1 MSSRD
6 CDVLVIGA
14 GPTGLMA
21 ATLLRRG
28 GVGVRIVEKRGEA
41 SRESRA
47 FAVQARTLELF
58 QSIGLVDALLDRGV
72 MNTGVDIHVGG
83 RQVGGLDFD
92 RAGSPDTPFPF
103 ILMLPQSE
111 TEAILIGELARQ
123 GVAVERGIEV
133 AGIEQEADGVVTRGT
148 AAGGEAVAIRSAYA
162 IGADGAHSVVR
173 KALGL
178 TFLGA
183 PYEQRFLLA
192 DCRVDWA
199 LDHDR
204 FRVFAHGE
212 RIGLFLP
219 LRGRA
224 LSRVMAADIRK
235 GEGEDGHAAPMALA
249 DLQAAFSEAAGI
261 GLTLH
266 DPVWTSGYRIHHRGV
281 NRYRVGRVFVAGDA
295 AHIHSPAGGQGM
307 NTGLQD
313 AANLAWKLTAA
324 LRGGAGDALL
334 DSYDAE
340 RRPVGEAVLAQTDRL
355 FSLAAGRSGWQAG
368 LRDLLAPVLLGGASE
383 LGAFQRKAFRTVS
396 EIGLR
401 YGEGGGEGDRP
412 GAGERAPDAAIT
424 RHRRVFDLIG
434 GYAPHFLLLSRRPL
448 GAEEVDGILAGLNGL
463 PAHLVT
469 RLAAG
474 RDPRVVV
481 AETAA
486 VFEAYGLHEPD
497 AQAVLAIRPDGY
509 VAWRGRG
516 LDLAGARLALGRL
529 GLGAG
534 RPGE

>member
-1 MSSRD
+1 MTTTD

-28 GVGVRIVEKRGEA
+28 GVRVRIVEKRGEA

-47 FAVQARTLELF
+47 FAVQARSLELF

-92 RAGSPDTPFPF
+92 RSGSPDTPFPF

-123 GVAVERGIEV
+123 GVEVERGIEV
-133 AGIEQEADGVVTRGT
+133 AGLDQEAEGVVTRGT
-148 AAGGEAVAIRSAYA
+148 DVGGGAVAIRSAYV

-235 GEGEDGHAAPMALA
+235 GEGEDAQAAPMELA

-261 GLTLH
+261 ALTLSE
-266 DPVWTSGYRIHHRGV
+266 PVWTSRYRIHHRGV

-324 LRGGAGDALL
+324 LRGGAGDSTADALL

-340 RRPVGEAVLAQTDRL
+340 RRPVGEAVLVQTDRL

-368 LRDLLAPVLLGGASE
+368 LRDLLAPVLVGGASE
-383 LGAFQRKAFRTVS
+383 LGAFQRKVFRTVS

-401 YGEGGGEGDRP
+401 YGEGGEGERP
-412 GAGERAPDAAIT
+412 GAGERAPDAAMT

-434 GYAPHFLLLSRRPL
+434 GYAPHLLLLSRRPL
-448 GAEEVDGILAGLNGL
+448 GAEEVEGLLAGLDGL
-463 PAHLVT
+463 PAHLVA

-486 VFEAYGLHEPD
+486 VFEAYGLHEPE
-497 AQAVLAIRPDGY
+497 AQAILAIRPDGY

-516 LDLAGARLALGRL
+516 LDVAGGRLALGRL
-529 GLGAG
+529 G
-534 RPGE
+534 